1 MWRTILTILILCL
14 LVSPVQATS
23 IYDEVSNSISLGI
36 ESFIRG
42 LVDDIVGLSV
52 STTGTTGTNEGVGV
66 DLIYSVATFT
76 PNPYA
81 SSQVHYLKS
90 IANDIFFEALIYIFM
105 FATIGALIHYVFP
118 QAAVQINESIGFS
131 MGTGIKKLLAVCAG
145 GIGIF
150 AFESCFLWLVLSIND
165 EMSKNIILPSL
176 NAVSFNP
183 ENLVLYTILGLAY
196 GILMLCFYYR
206 GLIIL
211 FWAAIGVVVGILLL
225 PSKTQT
231 WAINAHYYL
240 IQIVF
245 YQFAIVAWY
254 SFCIILIQGMPLDMQ
269 RGMYVI
275 MVFVSIYASYKFIFG
290 INIITAAGKAVRYV
304 TMVLK

>member
-14 LVSPVQATS
+14 FVSPVQATS

-52 STTGTTGTNEGVGV
+52 STTGTTGTNEGFGV

-76 PNPYA
+76 PNPFLY
-81 SSQVHYLKS
+81 SPVNYLKDL
-90 IANDIFFEALIYIFM
+90 ANDIYFEALFFIFSLA
-105 FATIGALIHYVFP
+105 FVGALIHYVFP

-165 EMSKNIILPSL
+165 ELSKAIILPSL
-176 NAVSFNP
+176 NAISFDP

-196 GILMLCFYYR
+196 GILMLCFYFR
-206 GLIIL
+206 TLIIL
-211 FWAAIGVVVGILLL
+211 FWAAIGVLVGILLL

-240 IQIVF
+240 IQMVF
-245 YQFAIVAWY
+245 YQFVIVAWY
-254 SFCIILIQGMPLDMQ
+254 SFCIILIQGVPVEMQ
-269 RGMYVI
+269 KVMYVI

-290 INIITAAGKAVRYV
+290 INIITAAGKAVKYV
-304 TMVLK
+304 AVALI